1 MKKITPLY
9 FYQILEGTV
18 KMTYSN
24 EDGKDLVV
32 GILKN
37 GSRFGEP
44 PLFIDQPNSLSISA
58 DRLCAIKTFESQLL

>member
-18 KMTYSN
+18 TMTYSN
-24 EDGKDLVV
+24 EDGKDLAV

-37 GSRFGEP
+37 GSSFGEP
-44 PLFIDQPNSLSISA
+44 PLFIDQPNSLSIIA
-58 DRLCAIKTFESQLL
+58 ERLYTIKTFESQLL